1 MKIIKALIASASR
14 VSAILAITCLMV
26 FTGCTTTDKDIK
38 AEITQLAKTD
48 VNFADVKYTVEDKR
62 VTLTGSCPSKKSK
75 ETVEKMVKGIRVVKD
90 MVSRLQI
97 APVTLTNAFPVK
109 QAVDSILAGY
119 PTVIADVS
127 ETEVT
132 LSGKITKPEV
142 VPLLTAIRKLNPP
155 NINNKL
161 QVK

>member
-1 MKIIKALIASASR
+1 MNIIKAFKASSAR
-14 VSAILAITCLMV
+14 LSAILVLTGLMV
-26 FTGCTTTDKDIK
+26 SAGCTTTDKDIK

-75 ETVEKMVKGIRVVKD
+75 DEVEKIIKGIRVVKD
-90 MVSRLQI
+90 VVSRLQI
-97 APVTLTNAFPVK
+97 APVTLTNAFPIK
-109 QAVDSILAGY
+109 QGVDSILAGY

-155 NINNKL
+155 TINNKL